1 MSDKQLDEF
10 MVQKARLGMN
20 SGVSFGKGGEGFMR
34 LNAACPR
41 SVLEQAMGQ
50 LKAAVDSL

>member
-20 SGVSFGKGGEGFMR
+20 SGVSFGRGGEGFMR